1 MINREHV
8 GRGFR
13 GVLVPKRPK
22 ILLRRHV
29 GTLGT
34 LGSSV
39 PLEAPEYCRLVNWM
53 LNSPKGKLIGD
64 GCLLIFFSRPPPL
77 HLTRQ
82 ATAPLWQVDAT
93 VEHPDMNRAG
103 LLGGFAAQIEAF
115 SLVARSPPL

>member
-8 GRGFR
+8 GGGFR

-64 GCLLIFFSRPPPL
+64 GCLLIFFF
-77 HLTRQ
+77 Q
-82 ATAPLWQVDAT
+82 ASPFALDK
-93 VEHPDMNRAG
+93 AG
-103 LLGGFAAQIEAF
+103 NSA
-115 SLVARSPPL
+115 SLASGCDS